1 MSTPPTLGN
10 WLSIFALGLI
20 WGGTFMVV
28 SIALQGYGP
37 LTVACARTTL
47 GAVALLTLMAALRR
61 PMPSRAA
68 LPFIAIIGVLNTALP
83 FALLSWG
90 QQFVPSAFAGISM
103 AALPLFVLPLAHFFT
118 DEALSL
124 RRGLGVII
132 GFSGALVLIGPGVLR
147 LGTGM
152 EPLGQLACLGATICY
167 ASASIMTRRCPPVD
181 PITLAAMTLVVGSV
195 LLVPSMLA
203 VEGVPGWTDTR
214 TGLAILFLGFV
225 PTALA
230 ALLRVMVIRS
240 AGSVF
245 MTLVNYQVPLWSV
258 FFGWA
263 ILDEALPLTF
273 FAALALILC
282 GVSVSQW
289 RRPIRI
295 FGARA

>member
-1 MSTPPTLGN
+1 
-10 WLSIFALGLI
+10 
-20 WGGTFMVV
+20 
-28 SIALQGYGP
+28 
-37 LTVACARTTL
+37 
-47 GAVALLTLMAALRR
+47 
-61 PMPSRAA
+61 
-68 LPFIAIIGVLNTALP
+68 
-83 FALLSWG
+83 
-90 QQFVPSAFAGISM
+90 
-103 AALPLFVLPLAHFFT
+103 
-118 DEALSL
+118 
-124 RRGLGVII
+124 
-132 GFSGALVLIGPGVLR
+132 
-147 LGTGM
+147 
-152 EPLGQLACLGATICY
+152 
-167 ASASIMTRRCPPVD
+167 
-181 PITLAAMTLVVGSV
+181 MTLVVGSV